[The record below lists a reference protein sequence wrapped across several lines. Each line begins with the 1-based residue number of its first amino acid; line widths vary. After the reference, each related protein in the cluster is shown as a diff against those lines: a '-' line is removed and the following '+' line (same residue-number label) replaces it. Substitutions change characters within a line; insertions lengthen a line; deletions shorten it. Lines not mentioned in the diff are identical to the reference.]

1 MSSDVPPVAV
11 RLPVL
16 EWGLGGDR
24 RALLVHG
31 VSASGAGWWRVA
43 AALAEHG
50 VAVTAPDLRGHGGA
64 PAATRYRLVD
74 LAADLVPLG
83 RRWDVVVGHSF
94 GGPVVLE
101 LARSGAV
108 EVGGL
113 VLVDPFLG
121 ADDMAALVADQVAE
135 VAASRDAD
143 RVAADNPRW
152 HPDDAHHKAAA
163 ARAVSPGTVERWFA
177 DNDPWDGRVAALVEV
192 AVPTHVVAAD
202 PAVGALF
209 TPEQQARAT
218 ANPLVTVERV
228 AGAGHS
234 VHRDD
239 PAPVVAAVLRALG
252 PAPSDPQR

>member
-1 MSSDVPPVAV
+1 MSGDPAPVAV

-16 EWGLGGDR
+16 EWGLGGRR

-43 AALAEHG
+43 SALAEQG

-64 PAATRYRLVD
+64 PAGTRYRLAD

-83 RRWDVVVGHSF
+83 SRWDVVVGHSF

-108 EVGGL
+108 HVAAL

-121 ADDMAALVADQVAE
+121 ADDMAALVVDQVAE
-135 VAASRDAD
+135 VRASRDAA
-143 RVAADNPRW
+143 RVAADNLRW

-163 ARAVSPGTVERWFA
+163 ARAVSPGTVERWFT
-177 DNDPWDGRVAALVEV
+177 DNAPWDGRVAALAQV
-192 AVPTHVVAAD
+192 AVPTHVVGAD

-209 TPEQQARAT
+209 TPAQEAVVT
-218 ANPLVTVERV
+218 ANPLVTVERA

-252 PAPSDPQR
+252 EEA